1 MTMTSTGDVLLIF
14 NDLQHIISE
23 KRTANQTKLSIHY
36 KAKGQKQ

>member
-23 KRTANQTKLSIHY
+23 KKNCKTNQIHY